1 VSDYSALSTDELRKM
16 HGWFEHE
23 VYNLEHEIKERTS
36 PWPWPKTSRF
46 MARLWAG
53 ELIRI
58 YRAPLTFDNTDRAR
72 PNSGE

>member
-1 VSDYSALSTDELRKM
+1 MNEYGTDELIRM
-16 HGWFEHE
+16 RDFAQERVDE
-23 VYNLEHEIKERTS
+23 LTDEIDRRTS

>member
-36 PWPWPKTSRF
+36 PWPWPRSVQPFPIWRLKT
-46 MARLWAG
+46 ADDICG
-53 ELIRI
+53 LIK
-58 YRAPLTFDNTDRAR
+58 YGKADRAR